1 MRHPEP
7 VAVLL
12 CLSEGGSE
20 PSDDLSSSDFC
31 CRPKDAFRAIKK
43 RIVGNKNF
51 HEVMLALTVSGQGSF
66 SAL

>member
-1 MRHPEP
+1 MS

-12 CLSEGGSE
+12 CFCLGGSH
-20 PSDDLSSSDFC
+20 PSDDFSPFAFS

-51 HEVMLALTVSGQGSF
+51 HEVMLALTVSGHNSF
-66 SAL
+66 LAL